1 MNLNTENIVSRSGR
15 FSEGPS
21 RDVADFSESIS
32 FDYLLAESDIKGS
45 KAHAQML
52 CQVGIIT
59 TEENE
64 AIQTNLN
71 AIKEDIEQGKFEWK
85 SDLEDVHMNIEAEL
99 TRRTPAGSKL
109 HTGRSRNDQVALST
123 RIWQRSAMK
132 QIGESL
138 KNLQLSLLS
147 LAHKNESVI
156 IPGYTH
162 LQRAQPVYFS
172 HHLMAYMEMF
182 DRDYSRLTDAY
193 KRVNVSPLGAG
204 AIAGSTLPINR
215 ELTAK
220 LLEFVD
226 EEGVP
231 QVAHNSMDAISDR
244 DFMLEFAFICSLIAV
259 HISRLAEDFI
269 LWSSSEFSF
278 ITVSDAYT
286 TGSSLMPQK
295 KNMDIAE
302 LSRGKTGR
310 VVGNLVSLLVLLKG
324 LPMTYNRD
332 LQEDKE
338 RIFDS
343 WKTVLL
349 TLDIWANMLK
359 CVNVRADSCRKAA
372 SDPALLATDLVDYLV
387 LKGMTFRLAH
397 NPVGELVALAENKNV
412 LLCELGIDDF
422 QKVNA
427 LFEKDV
433 LEVFQLE
440 KAMDK
445 KHCIGSGGTKEK
457 QKELKQWESRLAK
470 YSL

>member
-220 LLEFVD
+220 LLEFVSVIKWT
-226 EEGVP
+226 ELA
-231 QVAHNSMDAISDR
+231 QT
-244 DFMLEFAFICSLIAV
+244 FI
-259 HISRLAEDFI
+259 
-269 LWSSSEFSF
+269 
-278 ITVSDAYT
+278 
-286 TGSSLMPQK
+286 
-295 KNMDIAE
+295 
-302 LSRGKTGR
+302 
-310 VVGNLVSLLVLLKG
+310 
-324 LPMTYNRD
+324 
-332 LQEDKE
+332 
-338 RIFDS
+338 
-343 WKTVLL
+343 
-349 TLDIWANMLK
+349 
-359 CVNVRADSCRKAA
+359 
-372 SDPALLATDLVDYLV
+372 
-387 LKGMTFRLAH
+387 
-397 NPVGELVALAENKNV
+397 
-412 LLCELGIDDF
+412 
-422 QKVNA
+422 
-427 LFEKDV
+427 DV
-433 LEVFQLE
+433 
-440 KAMDK
+440 
-445 KHCIGSGGTKEK
+445 
-457 QKELKQWESRLAK
+457 
-470 YSL
+470 

>member
-1 MNLNTENIVSRSGR
+1 
-15 FSEGPS
+15 
-21 RDVADFSESIS
+21 
-32 FDYLLAESDIKGS
+32 
-45 KAHAQML
+45 
-52 CQVGIIT
+52 
-59 TEENE
+59 
-64 AIQTNLN
+64 
-71 AIKEDIEQGKFEWK
+71 
-85 SDLEDVHMNIEAEL
+85 
-99 TRRTPAGSKL
+99 
-109 HTGRSRNDQVALST
+109 
-123 RIWQRSAMK
+123 
-132 QIGESL
+132 
-138 KNLQLSLLS
+138 
-147 LAHKNESVI
+147 
-156 IPGYTH
+156 
-162 LQRAQPVYFS
+162 
-172 HHLMAYMEMF
+172 MF

-387 LKGMTFRLAH
+387 LKGMPFRLAH
-397 NPVGELVALAENKNV
+397 HAVGELVALAEKKNV

>member
-1 MNLNTENIVSRSGR
+1 MDKMWAGR
-15 FSEGPS
+15 FHKALDSTADDFNSSIHFDS
-21 RDVADFSESIS
+21 RMYKEDIS
-32 FDYLLAESDIKGS
+32 GSVVHAMMLAR
-45 KAHAQML
+45 Q
-52 CQVGIIT
+52 GIIT
-59 TEENE
+59 EDEKKKIISGLGSIVADIDAGRL
-64 AIQTNLN
+64 AIDMQ
-71 AIKEDIEQGKFEWK
+71 AEDI
-85 SDLEDVHMNIEAEL
+85 HMFVESEL
-99 TRRTPAGSKL
+99 TKRIGDAGKKL
-109 HTGRSRNDQVALST
+109 HTARSRNDQVALDI
-123 RIWQRSAMK
+123 RMY
-132 QIGESL
+132 
-138 KNLQLSLLS
+138 LLS
-147 LAHKNESVI
+147 ECEEIGGLLKKLLGAIRDIAAEHKNDI
-156 IPGYTH
+156 MPGYTH

-387 LKGMTFRLAH
+387 LKGMPFRLAH
-397 NPVGELVALAENKNV
+397 HAVGELVALAEKKNV